1 MAAAHRPPTRVPLPV
16 VFRERRRRRR
26 GLLLTA
32 AAGVVVVVA
41 VTVGVLVLRDDGA
54 VTARPAS
61 TAPAFDLP
69 GWDLVMAEDFDADA
83 ELGEFTDVYP
93 GWAQYDGARDTSRDL
108 GRRESHQGLYS
119 SDTTTTVQ
127 DGLVDVRVHTAD
139 GTPQVMALTP
149 PPDDAWENS
158 QVHGR
163 YSVRFRTDEVPG
175 YKVAWLLW
183 PSSDEWSEGEIDF
196 PEGSLGEEIIGN
208 AHDVT
213 GNPSVNAF
221 SVNTQE
227 TMDDWH
233 TATIEWTEGQVTFI
247 LDGRSWTTTEADA
260 VPVDPMRWVLQIE
273 TELSA
278 EAPPEDAE
286 GHVLIDWVAAWR
298 PA

>member
-1 MAAAHRPPTRVPLPV
+1 M
-16 VFRERRRRRR
+16 FRESRRRRR
-26 GLLLTA
+26 GLVLA
-32 AAGVVVVVA
+32 VAGGVVVA
-41 VTVGVLVLRDDGA
+41 VVAGVLLLRSGGV
-54 VTARPAS
+54 VTPHATS
-61 TAPAFDLP
+61 TPPAFDLP
-69 GWDLVMAEDFDADA
+69 GWDLVMVEDFEDDA
-83 ELGEFTDVYP
+83 ELGEFADVYP
-93 GWAQYDGARDTSRDL
+93 GWADYDGARDTSRDL

-127 DGLVDVRVHTAD
+127 DGVVDVRVHTAD

-149 PPDDAWENS
+149 PPNDAWENS

-183 PSSDEWSEGEIDF
+183 PSSDDWSEGEIDF
-196 PEGSLGEEIIGN
+196 PEGSLGQDIIGN
-208 AHDVT
+208 SHDVT
-213 GNPSVNAF
+213 GDPSVNAF
-221 SVNTQE
+221 SINTDR
-227 TMDDWH
+227 TMADWH
-233 TATIEWTEGQVTFI
+233 TATIEWEPGRVTFR
-247 LDGRSWTTTEADA
+247 LDDRSWTTTEADA
-260 VPVDPMRWVLQIE
+260 IPVDPMRWVLQIE